1 MGSASG
7 DTTKTGQA
15 PRPLPLP
22 LIWGLPSTTPPP
34 SSDTGEAGGQMAEGE
49 PCSKPPSCSC
59 RWCWG
64 SPPPGSP
71 PPRTLSHFSD
81 VGAHSS
87 GELPGW
93 WKGWRSSQR
102 TRRKAGVDQVQGQP
116 WAEPRE
122 LAQREVLGMALVS
135 GQGPRIPSTDTLLPG
150 LLHCGGKA
158 WECSWSS
165 CPSSSKG
172 IPHKLRGSVHQLGRS
187 CLLVEGSPTCQRVL
201 IC

>member
-1 MGSASG
+1 MTPQRL
-7 DTTKTGQA
+7 D
-15 PRPLPLP
+15 RPQ
-22 LIWGLPSTTPPP
+22 GLYHCHSFGVFPPP
-34 SSDTGEAGGQMAEGE
+34 HPHLAQTRERLVV
-49 PCSKPPSCSC
+49 
-59 RWCWG
+59 RWRRG
-64 SPPPGSP
+64 SPAASPQAAAADGVGGAPPH
-71 PPRTLSHFSD
+71 PRTLSHFSD